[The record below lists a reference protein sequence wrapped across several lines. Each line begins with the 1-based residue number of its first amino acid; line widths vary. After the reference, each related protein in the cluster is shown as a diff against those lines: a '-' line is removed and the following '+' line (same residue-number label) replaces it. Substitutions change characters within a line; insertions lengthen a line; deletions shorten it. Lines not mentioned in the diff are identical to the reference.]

1 MTRWEMNDVDR
12 DAIVLEL
19 MLDAGLTDVPEV
31 AGPLRGLGSFAAVPA
46 PVPAGALAALINGAG
61 TGGRPGLLEALPDD
75 ELAKRRRSRKRRPV
89 VIGAAVLA
97 AMGLGVGGVAA
108 ASGGFSKG
116 APDFMQSLI
125 SGWDPAWTSAPPS
138 SVPSA
143 PVNDAA
149 KVATLPAT
157 PLPTVPAVAPAPSAP
172 AVPEK
177 APSPKTEDAG
187 NQSQGGTHTAG
198 DAQQDSKQ
206 LPDPPKVAGT
216 DLNSDSQGALKGVT
230 DTLPKVLGKDL
241 KAGIPQVL
249 QGTQGSQ
256 NNWAAGS
263 QGSTLRWIL
272 GLAH

>member
-1 MTRWEMNDVDR
+1 MTRWELNDVDR

-31 AGPLRGLGSFAAVPA
+31 AGSLRGLGSFAAVAA
-46 PVPAGALAALINGAG
+46 PVPAGALAALIDGAG
-61 TGGRPGLLEALPDD
+61 TGCRPALLEALPDD

-116 APDFMQSLI
+116 APEFMQSLI
-125 SGWDPAWTSAPPS
+125 SGWDPAPTSAPPS

-149 KVATLPAT
+149 NVTTVPAT
-157 PLPTVPAVAPAPSAP
+157 PLPTVPVVAPAPSAP

-177 APSPKTEDAG
+177 APSPKTEDVG
-187 NQSQGGTHTAG
+187 NQSQGGTDTAG
-198 DAQQDSKQ
+198 DAQQDTKQ
-206 LPDPPKVAGT
+206 LPDLPKVAGT
-216 DLNSDSQGALKGVT
+216 DLNSDSQGALKAVT
-230 DTLPKVLGKDL
+230 DTLPKVVGKDP
-241 KAGIPQVL
+241 KAVIPQVL
-249 QGTQGSQ
+249 QDSQGSR
-256 NNWAAGS
+256 NSAAAGS

-272 GLAH
+272 GLAR